1 MSSAGQASSSSTSN
15 SQLIIDA
22 LASYTKI
29 TGIDL
34 SKNPFATELELPN
47 SPQAILHLL
56 EERMR
61 ASKVN
66 QDWIQRLIDCLS
78 SPVSVLQAFSGVL
91 GEVVGSL
98 VSERT
103 RAIL

>member
-1 MSSAGQASSSSTSN
+1 MSSAGHATSFSTSN

-22 LASYTKI
+22 LADYTKM

-34 SKNPFATELELPN
+34 SKNSLAAQVELSN
-47 SPQAILHLL
+47 SPQGILHLL
-56 EERMR
+56 QERMK
-61 ASKVN
+61 AFKVN
-66 QDWIQRLIDCLS
+66 QDGNQRLMDSLS
-78 SPVSVLQAFSGVL
+78 STVSVLQAFSGVL
-91 GEVVGSL
+91 GEAVGSL